1 VVSGLFW
8 VGTRGIRVVDDRIF
22 FRNVEETV
30 SEKFEVQV
38 EEAIRTAIGPQEDFV
53 ALHEPVFEGNEWEYV
68 KECIDTGWVSPV
80 GSYVD
85 QFEEEIAEYT
95 GVERAVAVNNGTA
108 ALQVGLRLVGVE
120 EGDEVLMPALTFVA
134 TANAASYLGA
144 VPHFVDSEWKTLGMD
159 PEKLGHYLD
168 DVAEVRSGECYNSES
183 GRRIKAVVPMHTFGH
198 PVDLDPL
205 EKVCRRYNLEMV
217 EDAAESLGS
226 LYKEEHTGQWGRCS
240 ALSFNGNKTITTG
253 GGGAI
258 LTNDEDLA
266 DRAKHLT
273 KVAKRDH
280 RWEYHHDTVGYNYR
294 LPNINAALGCAQL
307 EQLPSY
313 LENKRELARRY
324 REAFSGVIG
333 VEFFE
338 EPPFGTSNYW
348 LNAVL
353 LNQDQEDRRED
364 VLARLND
371 NDLMTRPA
379 WKPMHSLPM
388 YENCPRMDV
397 SVAENIYRRLIN
409 IPSSVFLGDSTGV

>member
-1 VVSGLFW
+1 M
-8 VGTRGIRVVDDRIF
+8 
-22 FRNVEETV
+22 
-30 SEKFEVQV
+30 SESFESQI

-85 QFEEEIAEYT
+85 QFEEKIAEYT
-95 GVERAVAVNNGTA
+95 GVKRVVAVNNGTA
-108 ALQVGLRLVGVE
+108 ALQVSLRLVGVE
-120 EGDEVLMPALTFVA
+120 EEDEVLIPALTFVA

-144 VPHFVDSEWKTLGMD
+144 VPHFVDSEWKTLGMN
-159 PEKLGHYLD
+159 PEKLGNYLD
-168 DVAEVRSGECYNSES
+168 DIAEVRSGECYNTETD
-183 GRRIKAVVPMHTFGH
+183 RRIRAVVPMHAFGH

-205 EKVCRRYNLEMV
+205 EAVCDQYNLEMV

-226 LYKEEHTGQWGRCS
+226 FYKEEHTGRRGRCS

-258 LTNDEDLA
+258 LTDDEALA

-273 KVAKRDH
+273 KVAKEDH
-280 RWEYHHDTVGYNYR
+280 RWEYNHDTVGYNYR

-313 LENKRELARRY
+313 LERKRELALGY
-324 REAFSGVIG
+324 KEAFSEVDR

-338 EPPFGTSNYW
+338 EPSFGTSNYW
-348 LNAVL
+348 LHAVL
-353 LNQDQEDRRED
+353 LSQDREGRRDD

-371 NDLMTRPA
+371 KDLMTRPA
-379 WKPMHSLPM
+379 WKPMHRLPM
-388 YENCPRMDV
+388 YEGCPRMDV
-397 SVAENIYRRLIN
+397 SVAETIYRRLIN
-409 IPSSVFLGDSTGV
+409 IPSSVFLGDISSHKSQ